1 MTSRIVLT
9 PTASEHFRDI
19 LIYTKKK
26 YGIEQ
31 MHKYSAML
39 KKGFAEIAANHQN
52 EVGKRLD
59 WKNNIGFELQHIQH
73 YYVVYKIISDNIFV
87 IAAIF
92 HHSMDIPERLK
103 ELQRLSQKEISMLNK
118 KLN

>member
-9 PTASEHFRDI
+9 PTALEHFRDI

-26 YGIEQ
+26 YGIQQ
-31 MHKYSAML
+31 MHKYSALL
-39 KKGFAEIAANHQN
+39 KEGFGEITANHKN

-59 WKNNIGFELQHIQH
+59 WKNNIGFELQYIQH
-73 YYVVYKIISDNIFV
+73 YYVVYKIINDNIFA

-103 ELQRLSQKEISMLNK
+103 ELQRLSQKEISTLTKRLN
-118 KLN
+118 